1 LTSAAVPP
9 PAAADWAV
17 DQLAVFDEDEDEDDV
32 DELDDD
38 ELPHAATTSVAP
50 TAPAASS
57 TRLA

>member
-1 LTSAAVPP
+1 MPP

-17 DQLAVFDEDEDEDDV
+17 DQLAVFEEDEGDV
-32 DELDDD
+32 AELDDD
-38 ELPHAATTSVAP
+38 ELPHAATTSAAP